1 MFPRDVS
8 PRDLIQ
14 RSRHRPRRTVASV
27 FLFTSVLFLA
37 VPAAASMATVRGVSV
52 SPAAPTACDSVT
64 LTMQG
69 TLTDGCQPIVGD
81 QRIGPD
87 PIPEW
92 AGPVPAYKTLL
103 ILTRRQLP
111 PGSVCTQAAPT
122 YAHEFPMPLLPIGQH
137 FVTAVERVVDDSGA
151 LIDSS
156 MANLSFTVAGADS
169 CWPCVLLG
177 FAAPPPGNP
186 VGCDAAAL
194 PGGSACF
201 DVSLGNNIPVGAAQL
216 RIQITDDQ
224 GQPLPAGSF
233 TPTSVSRLDR
243 AGGMEMEWAADGSA
257 TGIILYSAG
266 TGSIGQG
273 HEPILRVC
281 YSVGPD
287 VPQGSYRIVFEKSL
301 VLDVHGRTLGLCPTF
316 RMASGRFCVGA
327 TSGCDVNED
336 GIADVTDIVA
346 IVRCALAGD
355 ACVPAVAARS
365 DCNGDGAVDVRDV
378 ICCVRKLLQ
387 LQVHAVNA
395 PSDDSAPHTSVAF
408 SGAARWT
415 APLSGEA
422 SIDVTPVSQFG
433 ATVFDLSAPD
443 GIRITSLDLSG
454 GTGYRLEWADR
465 GGGTVRAMLLR
476 EGSAPVG
483 PARITLG
490 FERPGAGGLAE
501 ASLRIQNASGSTWD
515 AVPTIIETPV
525 DRAPVAA
532 QAIPAPTVY
541 RARPNPFS
549 GATEIAFAIPEAG
562 RVSLR
567 VYDAAGRLVRTL
579 VDGAREAGVARIS
592 WDGRDQAGRGARSGI
607 YFVRLSA
614 AGAERSVR
622 IVKLR

>member
-1 MFPRDVS
+1 MF

-14 RSRHRPRRTVASV
+14 RSGPLPRRIFACV
-27 FLFTSVLFLA
+27 FTLTSVLFLA
-37 VPAAASMATVRGVSV
+37 GPAVGSVSTVSGVSV

-64 LTMQG
+64 LTMKG
-69 TLTDGCQPIVGD
+69 TLTNSCQQIVGD

-92 AGPVPAYKTLL
+92 VGPLPAYRTLL
-103 ILTRRQLP
+103 IVTVQQVLPQGGCAEVVTAYTR
-111 PGSVCTQAAPT
+111 
-122 YAHEFPMPLLPIGQH
+122 EFPMPLLPIGQH
-137 FVTAVERVVDDSGA
+137 FVTAVERVVDGNGA

-156 MANLSFTVAGADS
+156 TANLSFTVAGADT

-201 DVSLGNNIPVGAAQL
+201 DVFLGNNIPVGAAQF
-216 RIQITDDQ
+216 RIQVTDDQ

-233 TPTSVSRLDR
+233 TPVSVSRLDR
-243 AGGMEMEWAADGSA
+243 VGGMEMQWAADGSA
-257 TGIILYSAG
+257 TGVILYSTG

-273 HEPILRVC
+273 QGPVLRVC

-287 VPQGSYRIVFEKSL
+287 VPQGAYRIVFEKSI

-316 RMASGRFCVGA
+316 RMISGRFCVGS

-336 GIADVTDIVA
+336 GIADVNDIVA

-355 ACVPAVAARS
+355 ACAPAVAGRS

-387 LQVHAVNA
+387 LQVHAVSA
-395 PSDDSAPHTSVAF
+395 PSDYSAAHTSLAF
-408 SGAARWT
+408 SGAARWIS
-415 APLSGEA
+415 PLSGEA
-422 SIDVTPVSQFG
+422 SMDVTPVSQFG
-433 ATVFDLSAPD
+433 ATVFDVIAPG

-454 GTGYRLEWADR
+454 GPGYHLEWADR
-465 GGGTVRAMLLR
+465 GGGTVRALLLR

-490 FERPGAGGLAE
+490 FERTGAGDLAG
-501 ASLRIQNASGSTWD
+501 AALRIQNAWGSTWY
-515 AVPTIIETPV
+515 ATPTIIETPV

-549 GATEIAFAIPEAG
+549 GATEIAFAVPEAG

-579 VDGAREAGVARIS
+579 VDGPREAGVARVS